1 MNSNTKYIMTKK
13 TIAISEEDAIRTY
26 AAGAKR
32 DLISACANA
41 LKAGACIYSMAV
53 RAKTSVSGII
63 SILDVDV
70 SRRTLYRWANA
81 YDTSLKILGMDH
93 VPDFGTAEWD
103 DHLTA
108 LEGVAA
114 NMSISRLQLGA
125 PAEGSDI
132 ARLDTLQTATE
143 TAEDEQEESI
153 YTTALENVESG
164 KWTLIQA
171 MRAVGGQKAKDVAA
185 ARRKDPLYIGI
196 DDETKK
202 PVGILPKAVSSL
214 KTGFENWA
222 AFDGESKR
230 VFASLWK
237 SVLDAAPADLEKYL

>member
-1 MNSNTKYIMTKK
+1 MAKK
-13 TIAISEEDAIRTY
+13 EVAIKEEDAIRNY

-41 LKAGACIYSMAV
+41 LKAGACIVALSA
-53 RAKTSVSGII
+53 RAKTSVNGII

-70 SRRTLYRWANA
+70 SRRTLFRWANA
-81 YDTSLKILGMDH
+81 YNTACKILALDH
-93 VPDFGTAEWD
+93 VPSYGDAEWD
-103 DHLTA
+103 DHLAA
-108 LEGVAA
+108 LDDIAA

-143 TAEDEQEESI
+143 TAEGDEEEAI
-153 YTTALENVESG
+153 YPNALERVEKG
-164 KWTLIQA
+164 EWTLIQA
-171 MRAVGGQKAKDVAA
+171 MRAVGGQKAKDVAIE
-185 ARRKDPLYIGI
+185 RRKDPLYIGI
-196 DDETKK
+196 DQETKK

-214 KTGFENWA
+214 KTGFENWE

-230 VFASLWK
+230 AFAALWK
-237 SVLDAAPADLEKYL
+237 SVLDAAPDDLEKYL

>member
-1 MNSNTKYIMTKK
+1 MTKK
-13 TIAISEEDAIRTY
+13 AIIISEEDAIRTY

-32 DLISACANA
+32 DLISACSNA

-63 SILDVDV
+63 SILNVDV

-93 VPDFGTAEWD
+93 VPDFGSAEWD
-103 DHLTA
+103 NHLTD

-143 TAEDEQEESI
+143 TAEGGEEEAI
-153 YTTALENVESG
+153 YANALERVEKG
-164 KWTLIQA
+164 EWTLIQA

-185 ARRKDPLYIGI
+185 ERRKDPLYIGI

-230 VFASLWK
+230 VFAALWK
-237 SVLDAAPADLEKYL
+237 SVLEAAPDDLEKYL

>member
-1 MNSNTKYIMTKK
+1 MSKK
-13 TIAISEEDAIRTY
+13 TINTVQSYAASEEDAIRNY

-41 LKAGACIYSMAV
+41 LKAGACIVSMAS
-53 RAKTSVSGII
+53 RAKVGVSGII
-63 SILDVDV
+63 SILDIEV

-81 YDTSLKILGMDH
+81 YNTACKILALDH
-93 VPDFGTAEWD
+93 VPAYGDAEWD
-103 DHLTA
+103 AHLA
-108 LEGVAA
+108 DLDGVAA

-125 PAEGSDI
+125 PADGSDI

-143 TAEDEQEESI
+143 TAEDDDEEAI
-153 YTTALENVESG
+153 YANALERVEKG
-164 KWTLIQA
+164 EWTLIQA
-171 MRAVGGQKAKDVAA
+171 MRAVGGQKAKDVAVE
-185 ARRKDPLYIGI
+185 RRKDPVYIGI
-196 DDETKK
+196 DQETKK

-214 KTGFENWA
+214 RTGFENWD

-237 SVLDAAPADLEKYL
+237 SVLEAAPDDLEKYL